1 MNLNFRNKSIII
13 ACCFICS
20 LILVKPVFAAS
31 PLKIG
36 VISIQKVIDNSKAG
50 QRARKVLEAKQNELQ
65 PKLMKE
71 KKALE
76 KEARDIEK
84 KSSVWSADKKQATER
99 DYQKKMRAYQIK
111 VNDAQYTMKQLQKKV
126 LNPIFKQLQAV
137 INEVG
142 RTEGLSLI
150 FEKSKSNG
158 LLYADSKLDVT
169 SVVLKKMDA
178 ETAAAK

>member
-1 MNLNFRNKSIII
+1 MNSNFRNKSIII
-13 ACCFICS
+13 ACCFVCS
-20 LILVKPVFAAS
+20 LMLIKPVFAAS
-31 PLKIG
+31 SLKIG
-36 VISIQKVIDNSKAG
+36 VVSIQKVIDNSKAG

-65 PKLMKE
+65 PQLMKE

-76 KEARDIEK
+76 KEANDIEK
-84 KSSVWSADKKQATER
+84 KSSVWSADKKRATER

-126 LNPIFKQLQAV
+126 LNPIFKQLQGV

-150 FEKSKSNG
+150 FERSKSNG

-169 SVVLKKMDA
+169 DLVLKKIDA
-178 ETAAAK
+178 ETATGK